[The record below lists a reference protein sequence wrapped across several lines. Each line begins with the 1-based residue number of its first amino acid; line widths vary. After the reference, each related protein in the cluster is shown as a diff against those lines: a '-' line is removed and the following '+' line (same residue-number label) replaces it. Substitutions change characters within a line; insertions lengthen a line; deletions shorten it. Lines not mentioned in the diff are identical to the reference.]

1 MYHPASA
8 AVKRPSVRS
17 GRAPCA
23 VRRRRCPTPFG
34 AQCPSEPSARR
45 RCPTPVDAQCPST
58 PSARRRCPTAVGA
71 QCREAAEPRT
81 PDAAKRPRP
90 AAKRPSL
97 AHRRG
102 AGRPKLAANRPEQ
115 RGRSEAAEARTAAR
129 GEAAE
134 ARTPTRGRPKRGQPP
149 ASYASPRCYPLR
161 VADPP
166 PDSRPGAV
174 TSEASD
180 LGHASRARC
189 RLGLRVEA
197 PAAGVASTNRGRG
210 RHGEDAREGP
220 RPPTTMA
227 AAMEAAYQHPQEYLA
242 GETGSGG
249 RQGGS
254 GRGRPGGI
262 GPNPRRAALARLWR
276 VPRVRPNTQPALAE
290 HAQGAAEHAAG
301 VGPNVRRAR
310 ARGTRPA
317 YARGP

>member
-1 MYHPASA
+1 MPTTTRRTWGRWLCTIPRRPLSNVRRCVR
-8 AVKRPSVRS
+8 AVR
-17 GRAPCA
+17 RAPCA
-23 VRRRRCPTPFG
+23 VRRAPCAVVV
-34 AQCPSEPSARR
+34 AQR
-45 RCPTPVDAQCPST
+45 PST
-58 PSARRRCPTAVGA
+58 PSARRSPVPVDA

-90 AAKRPSL
+90 AAK
-97 AHRRG
+97 
-102 AGRPKLAANRPEQ
+102 
-115 RGRSEAAEARTAAR
+115 
-129 GEAAE
+129 
-134 ARTPTRGRPKRGQPP
+134 RPKRGQPP

-276 VPRVRPNTQPALAE
+276 VPRVRPNTRKARPNTRPNPRPNTQPALAEHAAESAAE

-310 ARGTRPA
+310 ARGTRKA